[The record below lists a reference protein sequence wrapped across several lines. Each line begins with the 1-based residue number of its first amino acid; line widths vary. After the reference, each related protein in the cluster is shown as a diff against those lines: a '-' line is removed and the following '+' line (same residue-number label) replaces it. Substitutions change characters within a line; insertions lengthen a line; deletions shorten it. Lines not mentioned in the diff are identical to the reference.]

1 MSYSIKEASQMLNLP
16 ATTLRYYDKEGLL
29 PFVERK
35 QSGYRVFSDNDIAM
49 LQIIECLKKT
59 GMSLKDIKQ
68 FSDWVLQGDLS
79 LEQRYH
85 MFLERKRIVEAQ
97 MEELKGALRLI
108 DHKCRYY
115 QAAVEAGT
123 EKIHLAADNESE
135 SFHAPISLPV

>member
-79 LEQRYH
+79 LEQRYN